1 MFRMCTTERN
11 HAEIIMLSLLAN
23 TSLLLTLPCPFGPQA
38 VNDFHFAMINDLPRN
53 AFYKTALD
61 LAVRPGC
68 TVLEIG
74 TGSGLLSMLAARA
87 GPDHV

>member
-1 MFRMCTTERN
+1 
-11 HAEIIMLSLLAN
+11 
-23 TSLLLTLPCPFGPQA
+23 
-38 VNDFHFAMINDLPRN
+38 MINDLPRN